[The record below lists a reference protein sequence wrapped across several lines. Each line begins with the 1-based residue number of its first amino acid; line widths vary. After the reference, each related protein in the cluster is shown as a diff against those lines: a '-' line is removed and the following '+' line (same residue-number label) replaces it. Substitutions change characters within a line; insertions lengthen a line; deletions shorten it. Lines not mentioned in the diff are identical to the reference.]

1 DPAYPQARANWLE
14 PGRLRRAGERRRG
27 GAHLQ
32 GGGRAA
38 GPPVGGGERPQRRD
52 TPRRARI
59 PADAGGCDGGV
70 REESRAEVGLMPKSS
85 IPKRT
90 IRLNGRKTGV
100 TVEDQ
105 FWNALKEIAIK
116 RDIYL
121 SDLVAEINEQR
132 GHGNLS

>member
-1 DPAYPQARANWLE
+1 
-14 PGRLRRAGERRRG
+14 
-27 GAHLQ
+27 
-32 GGGRAA
+32 
-38 GPPVGGGERPQRRD
+38 
-52 TPRRARI
+52 
-59 PADAGGCDGGV
+59 
-70 REESRAEVGLMPKSS
+70 MPKSS

-132 GHGNLS
+132 GHGNLSSAVRLFVLDYYQGLRKKKLSEGAVGAHRADRPSARERDRDGTPSSRIVRESAPTQ